1 MTIRT
6 SRSPS
11 PAATPPSSPTRA
23 NSPTHASTP
32 TAASTPVAST
42 SAASSN
48 RVHDNYSPQSRDT
61 KAASVLGTGANNAPK
76 MSNADVRAW
85 YNQKVGEIPALD
97 AQWKAAGLSPEQR
110 ARKAAGIRHEARIEA
125 RGMMENKADVDALR
139 ARDMKEYGN
148 PDGPTFDDLVNKAK
162 AKGHEGDA
170 VYEYILGSS
179 NRTNAEVNAKFA
191 QGGTAPPASG
201 HAKL

>member
-1 MTIRT
+1 M
-6 SRSPS
+6 
-11 PAATPPSSPTRA
+11 
-23 NSPTHASTP
+23 
-32 TAASTPVAST
+32 
-42 SAASSN
+42 
-48 RVHDNYSPQSRDT
+48 
-61 KAASVLGTGANNAPK
+61 LGTGANNAPK